1 MRGPPRAAAGFW
13 GRCRQEGAAGVSHG
27 RGVRAGNPKVGV
39 VGWAGR
45 AARPRGLTAARE
57 VCRPCPQAATGDRL
71 GTPSADCL
79 QLPGSREA
87 GIAPHAPCGVC
98 VSSEKVFA
106 SLPQVERGV
115 SKILGGDPKGDNFL
129 YTNGKCVIL
138 RNIDNPAVADIY
150 TEHAHQVV
158 VAKYAPS
165 GFYIAS
171 GDISGKL
178 RIWDTTQKEHILK
191 YEYQPFAGK
200 IKDIAW
206 TEDSKRIAVVGEGR
220 EK

>member
-138 RNIDNPAVADIY
+138 RNIDVSTLCPAGPASVLALRA
-150 TEHAHQVV
+150 TFRAGNSCPS
-158 VAKYAPS
+158 APS
-165 GFYIAS
+165 PPS
-171 GDISGKL
+171 L
-178 RIWDTTQKEHILK
+178 L
-191 YEYQPFAGK
+191 
-200 IKDIAW
+200 AW
-206 TEDSKRIAVVGEGR
+206 EEGGATPLLPR
-220 EK
+220 SHTLEAQWTGVDCFH

>member
-13 GRCRQEGAAGVSHG
+13 GRCGQEGAAGVSHG
-27 RGVRAGNPKVGV
+27 SGVRAGNPGVGV

-45 AARPRGLTAARE
+45 AARPRGLTAAAAARE
-57 VCRPCPQAATGDRL
+57 VRQPCPQAATGDRL

-87 GIAPHAPCGVC
+87 RISPHARCRVC

-115 SKILGGDPKGDNFL
+115 SKILGGDPKGDHFL

-138 RNIDNPAVADIY
+138 RNIDVSSLCPAGPASVLALRA
-150 TEHAHQVV
+150 TFGVGNSCPS
-158 VAKYAPS
+158 APS
-165 GFYIAS
+165 PPS
-171 GDISGKL
+171 QL
-178 RIWDTTQKEHILK
+178 
-191 YEYQPFAGK
+191 
-200 IKDIAW
+200 AW
-206 TEDSKRIAVVGEGR
+206 GEGSHAPSAQEPHLGGSEDWTR
-220 EK
+220 LFSSTPTPTSP

>member
-13 GRCRQEGAAGVSHG
+13 GRCGQEGAAGVSHG
-27 RGVRAGNPKVGV
+27 RGVRAGNPGVGV

-45 AARPRGLTAARE
+45 AVRPRGLTAAAARE
-57 VCRPCPQAATGDRL
+57 VRQPCPQAATGDRL

-87 GIAPHAPCGVC
+87 RISPHARCRVC

-115 SKILGGDPKGDNFL
+115 SKILGGDPKGDHFL

-138 RNIDNPAVADIY
+138 RNIDVSSLCPAGPASVLALRA
-150 TEHAHQVV
+150 TFGVGNSCPS
-158 VAKYAPS
+158 APS
-165 GFYIAS
+165 PPS
-171 GDISGKL
+171 QL
-178 RIWDTTQKEHILK
+178 
-191 YEYQPFAGK
+191 
-200 IKDIAW
+200 AW
-206 TEDSKRIAVVGEGR
+206 GEGEPR
-220 EK
+220 PFCPGATPWRLRGLD